1 MGKYFG
7 TDGFRGEANVN
18 LTVEHAYKV
27 GRFLGW
33 YYGQDH
39 KAQVVIGKDTRRSSY
54 MFEYSLVAG
63 LTASGADVYLLHVT
77 TTPSVSYVVR
87 TEGFDC
93 GIMISASHNPFYDN
107 GIKIINGSGY
117 KLARQA
123 GHTIMPPQ
131 PSLCSLVSPDPA
143 CRRMMGLALRN
154 VTLTLLCDGKPLF
167 TEQGEA
173 LFTHFGLSGPLVLS
187 ASTYIEDITKHR
199 YICEFDLKPAL
210 DEKTLYDRLTRDFA
224 EQGSHS
230 AQGALAK
237 LLPNS
242 MRPVAV
248 EKWGI
253 DPATKAAQITREQ
266 KQALVDLCKHWQGPV
281 SALGDKEHAVIT
293 AGGVDVRE
301 VDPKTMA
308 SKLCAG
314 LYFAGEVLDV
324 DARTGGYNLQI
335 AWSTAQAAVR
345 AM

>member
-1 MGKYFG
+1 MTGAWG
-7 TDGFRGEANVN
+7 LPMQAE
-18 LTVEHAYKV
+18 
-27 GRFLGW
+27 LGGVRYAIRSDYRDVLELLRWLNGQADPALDQSERW
-33 YYGQDH
+33 Y
-39 KAQVVIGKDTRRSSY
+39 
-54 MFEYSLVAG
+54 VAMR
-63 LTASGADVYLLHVT
+63 L
-77 TTPSVSYVVR
+77 
-87 TEGFDC
+87 
-93 GIMISASHNPFYDN
+93 FYPEFAA
-107 GIKIINGSGY
+107 
-117 KLARQA
+117 L
-123 GHTIMPPQ
+123 PQ
-131 PSLCSLVSPDPA
+131 PLWPDATQFLTEFLAAGRREQPRPGPA
-143 CRRMMGLALRN
+143 LM
-154 VTLTLLCDGKPLF
+154 DWQ
-167 TEQGEA
+167 QGEA

-266 KQALVDLCKHWQGPV
+266 KQALVDLCKHWQVPV

-335 AWSTAQAAVR
+335 AWSTAVAAAR
-345 AM
+345 AL